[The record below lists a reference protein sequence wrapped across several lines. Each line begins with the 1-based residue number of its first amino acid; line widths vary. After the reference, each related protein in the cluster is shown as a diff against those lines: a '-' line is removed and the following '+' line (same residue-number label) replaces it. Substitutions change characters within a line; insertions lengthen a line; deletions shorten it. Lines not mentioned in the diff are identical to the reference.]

1 LAVVRHAEA
10 RLLPHGRS
18 VYVANLTDEVTV
30 FARDPYTLFVNG
42 HGVSVSDLELERDG
56 KTVSGRYRKQYS
68 GLRLLMHAGGK
79 YFLLPSHWRR
89 GRDRVAEIPD
99 DGQVRIEILTHLQ

>member
-1 LAVVRHAEA
+1 VIRVRRSWPHEDRCPVRLRARPPVAE
-10 RLLPHGRS
+10 RR
-18 VYVANLTDEVTV
+18 
-30 FARDPYTLFVNG
+30 
-42 HGVSVSDLELERDG
+42 VSVSDLELERDG
-56 KTVSGRYRKQYS
+56 KTVYGRYRKQYS